1 MDPADL
7 AHRPPHELSVEV
19 AWSPRAGEVKVV
31 ALRLPPGATVHDALR
46 RSGALEPGSGMDVSS
61 CRIGAWGQPR
71 ELADAVRDRDRI
83 EIWRPLRVDPKEA
96 RRQRSPRMPR
106 ARR

>member
-1 MDPADL
+1 MVPVDPASP
-7 AHRPPHELSVEV
+7 ALSIEV

-31 ALRLPPGATVHDALR
+31 ALRLPPGSTVHDALR
-46 RSGALEPGSGMDVSS
+46 RSGALEPGSGMDLSN
-61 CRIGAWGQPR
+61 CRIGTWGQPR
-71 ELADAVRDRDRI
+71 ELADVLRDRDRV
-83 EIWRPLRVDPKEA
+83 EIWRALRVDPKEA

>member
-1 MDPADL
+1 MAPADPV
-7 AHRPPHELSVEV
+7 HPQPPGLSVEV
-19 AWSPRAGEVKVV
+19 AWSPRAGEVRVV

-46 RSGALEPGSGMDVSS
+46 RSGALEPGSGMDLSS

-71 ELADAVRDRDRI
+71 DLADAVRDRDRV
-83 EIWRPLRVDPKEA
+83 EIWRALRVDPKEA

-106 ARR
+106 GRR